1 MAKTIEKGNEQTH
14 NFLGEL
20 IEDMKQ
26 QSKVNLEINDKT
38 INAIATNSKEA
49 RQFITKTLRKEKK
62 PFQTMKNT
70 KFKQKTKNLT
80 LKNSGK
86 ITSVQES
93 KYSGNIIK
101 PKEPMKRFS
110 NL

>member
-26 QSKVNLEINDKT
+26 QSKSNLEINDKT
-38 INAIATNSKEA
+38 INAITTNSKEA

-62 PFQTMKNT
+62 
-70 KFKQKTKNLT
+70 T
-80 LKNSGK
+80 LSNNEKYK
-86 ITSVQES
+86 I
-93 KYSGNIIK
+93 
-101 PKEPMKRFS
+101 
-110 NL
+110 